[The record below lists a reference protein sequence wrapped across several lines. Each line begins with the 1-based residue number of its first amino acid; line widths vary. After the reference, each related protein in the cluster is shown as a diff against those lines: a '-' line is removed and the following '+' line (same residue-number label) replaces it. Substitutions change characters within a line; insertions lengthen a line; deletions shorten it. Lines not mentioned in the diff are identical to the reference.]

1 MDREE
6 RHGKQ
11 MRISKMNSLKLGLA
25 SALGILV
32 IATLASASL
41 VFAQMGDNPTNSNT
55 GSYGVSL
62 TCDFS
67 NLERE
72 AYGISINLEELLGNA
87 EGGLPEGISV
97 ELLNQGLK
105 VLSGSDYDINIDTEK
120 LDLPALFGNAEGGLP
135 EGISVELLDQGLKV
149 LSGSR
154 FGALSDDDLAEFQA
168 VKNWFSNQPEAAN
181 RAFACLNNLSDEDK
195 QALANVL
202 IGQDYFPIVAT
213 QLNISEEDVRST
225 LNEFVTE
232 LMEEED
238 ADSDFGISNISET
251 LSDLAADMGVSRAAL
266 IGALG
271 EAALVLGESYE
282 AMDEV
287 ELIKLMV
294 SRVAATGLISSDEAD
309 AVSQWIDEIPASL
322 LEDGLHGFGLGKFGG
337 LGGFGLPGVIE
348 LDSIGGFGG
357 FNASDLPSFGS
368 SAADPGSEADD
379 DN

>member
-1 MDREE
+1 ME
-6 RHGKQ
+6 GKL

-32 IATLASASL
+32 IAALASASL
-41 VFAQMGDNPTNSNT
+41 IFAQMGDNPTNSNT

-67 NLERE
+67 NLETE
-72 AYGISINLEELLGNA
+72 AYPVTVTGFGGPASLSVASGQFDVSKIFEAIDLEKIDFEELLGNA
-87 EGGLPEGISV
+87 EGR
-97 ELLNQGLK
+97 
-105 VLSGSDYDINIDTEK
+105 
-120 LDLPALFGNAEGGLP
+120 LP

-149 LSGSR
+149 LSGSG

-168 VKNWFSNQPEAAN
+168 VKNWFSSQPEAAN

-238 ADSDFGISNISET
+238 ADSDFGISNISQT

-294 SRVAATGLISSDEAD
+294 ARVAATGLISSDEAD
-309 AVSQWIDEIPASL
+309 AVSQWVDEIPASL
-322 LEDGLHGFGLGKFGG
+322 LEDGLHGFGLGGFGGFGG
-337 LGGFGLPGVIE
+337 LGGFGFPGVIE
-348 LDSIGGFGG
+348 LDDVSGFGGLGG
-357 FNASDLPSFGS
+357 FNASGS

>member
-6 RHGKQ
+6 MEGKL

-32 IATLASASL
+32 IAALASASL
-41 VFAQMGDNPTNSNT
+41 IFAQMGDNPTNSNT

-67 NLERE
+67 NLETE
-72 AYGISINLEELLGNA
+72 AYPVTGFGGLASLSVASGQFDVSKIFENGEIPPEAYEIIEAKLGELDFEALLGNA
-87 EGGLPEGISV
+87 EGR
-97 ELLNQGLK
+97 
-105 VLSGSDYDINIDTEK
+105 
-120 LDLPALFGNAEGGLP
+120 LP

-149 LSGSR
+149 LSGSS
-154 FGALSDDDLAEFQA
+154 FGALSDDDIAEFQA
-168 VKNWFSNQPEAAN
+168 VKNWFSSQPEAAS

-238 ADSDFGISNISET
+238 ADSDFGISNISQT

-282 AMDEV
+282 AMDKV

-294 SRVAATGLISSDEAD
+294 ARVAATGLISSDEAD
-309 AVSQWIDEIPASL
+309 AVSQWVDEIPASL
-322 LEDGLHGFGLGKFGG
+322 LEDGLHGFGLGGFGGFGG
-337 LGGFGLPGVIE
+337 LGGF
-348 LDSIGGFGG
+348 
-357 FNASDLPSFGS
+357 NASGS

>member
-6 RHGKQ
+6 RHGKL

-72 AYGISINLEELLGNA
+72 AYGISVNLEELLGNA

-154 FGALSDDDLAEFQA
+154 FGALSDDDIAEFQA
-168 VKNWFSNQPEAAN
+168 VKNWFSSQPEAAS

-232 LMEEED
+232 LMEEEE
-238 ADSDFGISNISET
+238 ADSDYGISNISQT

-337 LGGFGLPGVIE
+337 LGGFGFSRVIE
-348 LDSIGGFGG
+348 LDNIGGFGG
-357 FNASDLPSFGS
+357 FNASGS

>member
-6 RHGKQ
+6 RHGKL

-67 NLERE
+67 NLETEAYPVTGFGGPASLSVASGQFDVSKIFENGEIPPE
-72 AYGISINLEELLGNA
+72 AYGIIEAFAIDLEEVDFEELLRNA
-87 EGGLPEGISV
+87 EGRLPEGISV
-97 ELLNQGLK
+97 
-105 VLSGSDYDINIDTEK
+105 D
-120 LDLPALFGNAEGGLP
+120 
-135 EGISVELLDQGLKV
+135 LLDQGLKV
-149 LSGSR
+149 LSGSS
-154 FGALSDDDLAEFQA
+154 FGVFSDDDIAEFQA
-168 VKNWFSNQPEAAN
+168 VENWFSSQPEAAN

-195 QALANVL
+195 QALANAL

-213 QLNISEEDVRST
+213 QLGISEEDVRST

-232 LMEEED
+232 LMEEEE
-238 ADSDFGISNISET
+238 ADSDYGISNISQT

-282 AMDEV
+282 AMDKV

-294 SRVAATGLISSDEAD
+294 SRAAATGLISSDEAD
-309 AVSQWIDEIPASL
+309 AVSQWVDEIPAAL
-322 LEDGLHGFGLGKFGG
+322 LEDGLHGFGLGGFGGFGG
-337 LGGFGLPGVIE
+337 LGGFGLPSGR
-348 LDSIGGFGG
+348 FGG
-357 FNASDLPSFGS
+357 FNASDLPS
-368 SAADPGSEADD
+368 SAADPGSEPD
-379 DN
+379 DNN

>member
-6 RHGKQ
+6 RHGKL

-32 IATLASASL
+32 IAALASASL
-41 VFAQMGDNPTNSNT
+41 IFAQMGDNPTNSNT

-67 NLERE
+67 NLETE
-72 AYGISINLEELLGNA
+72 AYGISINPDE
-87 EGGLPEGISV
+87 
-97 ELLNQGLK
+97 
-105 VLSGSDYDINIDTEK
+105 
-120 LDLPALFGNAEGGLP
+120 LFGNAEGGLP
-135 EGISVELLDQGLKV
+135 EGISVELLEQGLKVLSSSDYDISINPDELVALFGNAEGGLPEGISVDLLDQGLKV
-149 LSGSR
+149 LSGSS
-154 FGALSDDDLAEFQA
+154 FGALSDDDFAEFQA
-168 VKNWFSNQPEAAN
+168 VKNWFRNQPEAAN
-181 RAFACLNNLSDEDK
+181 RAFACLNNLSDEDR

-238 ADSDFGISNISET
+238 ADSDFGISNISQT

-294 SRVAATGLISSDEAD
+294 ARVAATGLISSDEAD
-309 AVSQWIDEIPASL
+309 AVSQWVDEIPASL
-322 LEDGLHGFGLGKFGG
+322 LEDGLHGFGLGGFGGFGG
-337 LGGFGLPGVIE
+337 LGGF
-348 LDSIGGFGG
+348 
-357 FNASDLPSFGS
+357 NASGS

>member
-1 MDREE
+1 M
-6 RHGKQ
+6 
-11 MRISKMNSLKLGLA
+11 
-25 SALGILV
+25 
-32 IATLASASL
+32 
-41 VFAQMGDNPTNSNT
+41 
-55 GSYGVSL
+55 

-149 LSGSR
+149 LSGSS
-154 FGALSDDDLAEFQA
+154 FGVFSDDDIAEFQA
-168 VKNWFSNQPEAAN
+168 VKNWFSSQPEAAN

-238 ADSDFGISNISET
+238 ADSDFGISNISQT

-309 AVSQWIDEIPASL
+309 AVSQWVDEIPASL
-322 LEDGLHGFGLGKFGG
+322 LEDDFHGFGLGKFGG
-337 LGGFGLPGVIE
+337 LLGGFGFPGAIE
-348 LDSIGGFGG
+348 LDDISGFGG
-357 FNASDLPSFGS
+357 FNASGS

>member
-1 MDREE
+1 ME
-6 RHGKQ
+6 GKL

-67 NLERE
+67 NLETE
-72 AYGISINLEELLGNA
+72 AYPVTGFGGPASLSVASGQFDVSKIFENGEIPPEAYEIIEAIDLE
-87 EGGLPEGISV
+87 
-97 ELLNQGLK
+97 K
-105 VLSGSDYDINIDTEK
+105 IDFEK
-120 LDLPALFGNAEGGLP
+120 IDFEKLFGNAEGGLP

-149 LSGSR
+149 LSGSS

-168 VKNWFSNQPEAAN
+168 VKNWFSSQPEAAN

-238 ADSDFGISNISET
+238 ADSDFGISNISQT

-357 FNASDLPSFGS
+357 FNASEFDSDLPS
-368 SAADPGSEADD
+368 SAADPGSESDD

>member
-1 MDREE
+1 ME
-6 RHGKQ
+6 GKL

-67 NLERE
+67 NLETE
-72 AYGISINLEELLGNA
+72 AYPVTGFGGPASLSVASGQFDVSKIFENGEIPPEAYEIIEAIDLEKIDFEELLGNA
-87 EGGLPEGISV
+87 EGR
-97 ELLNQGLK
+97 
-105 VLSGSDYDINIDTEK
+105 
-120 LDLPALFGNAEGGLP
+120 LP

-149 LSGSR
+149 LSGSS
-154 FGALSDDDLAEFQA
+154 FGALFDDDLAEFQA
-168 VKNWFSNQPEAAN
+168 VKNWFSSQPEAAN

-238 ADSDFGISNISET
+238 ADSDFGISSISQT

-294 SRVAATGLISSDEAD
+294 LRVAATGLISSDEAD
-309 AVSQWIDEIPASL
+309 AVNQWVDEIPASL
-322 LEDGLHGFGLGKFGG
+322 LEDGLHGFGLGKFGE
-337 LGGFGLPGVIE
+337 LGGFGLP
-348 LDSIGGFGG
+348 SSRFGG